1 MLNLFKH
8 TFLVKREVRIVHL
21 LITVFVVFQI
31 VVRPGPAELCEV
43 LLVVELQEVG
53 PLSAEPQEGGRE
65 AARQGHE
72 ALGAADIRDARGNRK

>member
-1 MLNLFKH
+1 MFV
-8 TFLVKREVRIVHL
+8 FVQREAHILL
-21 LITVFVVFQI
+21 LITVFVVFQV

-53 PLSAEPQEGGRE
+53 PLSAETQEGRRE

-72 ALGAADIRDARGNRK
+72 ALGAADIGDARGNRV